1 MVQLAGSGTLMAVW
15 RAGGAPSQPPTG
27 EPLCASL
34 STDGGG
40 ERWGRP
46 QPLGWGTAAVA
57 SAAAPPFKPSRPI
70 PYGVDPKLVQLH
82 SGQLALTAGRV
93 GLHLWLSDPA
103 VQPRGKANL
112 LKQLAKQAG
121 GGWLEY
127 AH

>member
-1 MVQLAGSGTLMAVW
+1 MLPV
-15 RAGGAPSQPPTG
+15 
-27 EPLCASL
+27 SL
-34 STDGGG
+34 TRKVSSLF
-40 ERWGRP
+40 
-46 QPLGWGTAAVA
+46 Q
-57 SAAAPPFKPSRPI
+57 
-70 PYGVDPKLVQLH
+70 GVDPKLVQLQ

>member
-1 MVQLAGSGTLMAVW
+1 VVQLAGTGTLMAVW

-57 SAAAPPFKPSRPI
+57 SATAPPFVPSRPI
-70 PYGVDPKLVQLH
+70 PYVK
-82 SGQLALTAGRV
+82 
-93 GLHLWLSDPA
+93 
-103 VQPRGKANL
+103 
-112 LKQLAKQAG
+112 
-121 GGWLEY
+121 
-127 AH
+127 